1 MSTLNTAEGGAI
13 TTGGT
18 RELSPLEFVL
28 LHDNDSLNGVG
39 NGDSLNRG
47 KQNTNVF
54 SPKNVRS
61 TAISYSRGYK
71 AGKTGMVS
79 CPSTPESGTSSAWL
93 VAFVLLV
100 FSILPTSYLGVNPV
114 AARVLRAPR
123 ANDGQ

>member
-47 KQNTNVF
+47 KQNTNVC
-54 SPKNVRS
+54 SPRTVRS
-61 TAISYSRGYK
+61 TAIGCSRGLT
-71 AGKTGMVS
+71 AGTA
-79 CPSTPESGTSSAWL
+79 GTWYHARQEPHQPGWSA
-93 VAFVLLV
+93 V
-100 FSILPTSYLGVNPV
+100 
-114 AARVLRAPR
+114 
-123 ANDGQ
+123 